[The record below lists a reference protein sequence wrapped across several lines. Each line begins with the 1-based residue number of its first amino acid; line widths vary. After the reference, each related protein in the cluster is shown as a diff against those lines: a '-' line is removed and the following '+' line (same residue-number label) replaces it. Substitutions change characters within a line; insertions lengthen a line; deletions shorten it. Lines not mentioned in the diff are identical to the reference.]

1 MALRYLKN
9 VASIEIDAAK
19 CSGCG
24 LCLNVCPHR
33 VLELRERK
41 AVVADRDA
49 CMECGA
55 CKVNCPHQAVRVEA
69 GVGCANA
76 IIRGMIHGTA
86 PTCGDREEGPQS
98 AGCGG

>member
-9 VASIEIDAAK
+9 VASIEIDAEK

-24 LCLNVCPHR
+24 FCLQVCPHR
-33 VLELRERK
+33 VLELRAGK

-55 CKVNCPHQAVRVEA
+55 CKTNCPRQAVRVEA

-76 IIRGMIHGTA
+76 IIRGMIRGKPPA
-86 PTCGDREEGPQS
+86 CGCGEEGPQS
-98 AGCGG
+98 ACGGG